1 MLDRPS
7 DKEQE
12 YFMKQ
17 ELERLARLREEHR
30 KKLEQAE
37 RQKRKEQYW
46 MHCPKCGDDLETTQL
61 GGVEVDVCPDCGG
74 LFLDA
79 GELDKILEEK
89 TRGPFAK
96 ALGSLRSVF
105 GG

>member
-1 MLDRPS
+1 MIDRPS

-12 YFMKQ
+12 YFMRQ
-17 ELERLARLREEHR
+17 ELERLGRLREEHR
-30 KKLEQAE
+30 KMLEESA
-37 RQKRKEQYW
+37 RQQRKEQHW
-46 MHCPKCGDDLETTQL
+46 MHCPKCGDDLEVTHL

-74 LFLDA
+74 LYLDA

-89 TRGPFAK
+89 NRGPFAK

-105 GG
+105 GS

>member
-1 MLDRPS
+1 MIDRPS

-12 YFMKQ
+12 YFMRQ

-30 KKLEQAE
+30 MMLEESA
-37 RQKRKEQYW
+37 RQQRKEQHW
-46 MHCPKCGDDLETTQL
+46 MHCPKCGDDLEVTHL

-74 LFLDA
+74 LYLDA

-89 TRGPFAK
+89 NRGPFAK

-105 GG
+105 GS